1 MIMQMLKRFVMVTS
15 NSTQNRQKKQEAQK
29 DKQKKRLTK
38 ESVENADFYKPAMT
52 KIMTT
57 QE

>member
-1 MIMQMLKRFVMVTS
+1 MQMLKRFVMVTS